1 MKQDLNAEIE
11 IPKGT
16 EVKIEKG
23 LVSVKG
29 PKGDVTKKLLSPK
42 IKLSVEGN
50 KVLISAEKAT
60 KREKTMIGTFK
71 SHIINL
77 LKGVNE
83 SCIYKLKICSSHF
96 PMSVA
101 IKDNEFVVQ
110 NFLGESVPRTF
121 KLKPDVDVKIEG
133 EIITI
138 ESPDKELSGQTAA
151 SIEQLCRI
159 TNRDRRIFQDGIYI
173 TEKDSK
179 EIK

>member
-1 MKQDLNAEIE
+1 MKLAIKTDIE
-11 IPKGT
+11 IPEGT

-23 LVSVKG
+23 LVSIKG
-29 PKGDVTKKLLSPK
+29 SKGEVSRKLLNPRIQISQEDKK
-42 IKLSVEGN
+42 I
-50 KVLISAEKAT
+50 VLLAKKAT

-71 SHIINL
+71 AHIKNMI
-77 LKGVNE
+77 KGTNDGCV
-83 SCIYKLKICSSHF
+83 YRLKICSSHF
-96 PMSVA
+96 PMSVSL
-101 IKDNEFVVQ
+101 KDNEFIVQ

-121 KLKPDVDVKIEG
+121 KLKPGVDVKIEG
-133 EIITI
+133 EIVTV
-138 ESPDKELSGQTAA
+138 ESPDKELAGQTAA